1 MCIRD
6 RLLAMD
12 KNTIPRKKVVKAREE
27 RLKIALKSNMAKRK
41 AQATAR
47 TSNLPN
53 TKNIDFKLE
62 D

>member
-1 MCIRD
+1 
-6 RLLAMD
+6 MD
-12 KNTIPRKKVVKAREE
+12 KNNIQRKKVIKTREE

-47 TSNLPN
+47 TSNSPH
-53 TKNIDFKLE
+53 TKNNDFKLQ

>member
-1 MCIRD
+1 
-6 RLLAMD
+6 MD
-12 KNTIPRKKVVKAREE
+12 KNNIQRKKVIKTREE
-27 RLKIALKSNMAKRK
+27 RLKIALKSNMVKRK

-47 TSNLPN
+47 TSNSSN

>member
-1 MCIRD
+1 
-6 RLLAMD
+6 MD
-12 KNTIPRKKVVKAREE
+12 KNTIPRKKVIKTREE

-41 AQATAR
+41 AQAAAR
-47 TSNLPN
+47 TSNSAN

>member
-1 MCIRD
+1 
-6 RLLAMD
+6 MD
-12 KNTIPRKKVVKAREE
+12 KNSIPRKKVTISREE
-27 RLKIALKSNMAKRK
+27 RLKIALKANMAKRK

-47 TSNLPN
+47 TLNLPN

>member
-1 MCIRD
+1 
-6 RLLAMD
+6 MD
-12 KNTIPRKKVVKAREE
+12 KNNIPRKKVIKTREE

-41 AQATAR
+41 AQAAAR
-47 TSNLPN
+47 TSNLAI

>member
-1 MCIRD
+1 
-6 RLLAMD
+6 MD
-12 KNTIPRKKVVKAREE
+12 KNSIPRKKAIKTREE

-41 AQATAR
+41 AQAAAR
-47 TSNLPN
+47 TSNLAN

>member
-1 MCIRD
+1 
-6 RLLAMD
+6 MD
-12 KNTIPRKKVVKAREE
+12 KNNKTKKKVNQTREE

-41 AQATAR
+41 AQAAAR
-47 TSNLPN
+47 TSNLAN

>member
-1 MCIRD
+1 
-6 RLLAMD
+6 MD
-12 KNTIPRKKVVKAREE
+12 KNTIPRKKVNQTREE

-47 TSNLPN
+47 ISNLTN

>member
-1 MCIRD
+1 
-6 RLLAMD
+6 MD
-12 KNTIPRKKVVKAREE
+12 KNTIPRKKVKTREE

-47 TSNLPN
+47 TSNLAN
-53 TKNIDFKLE
+53 NKNIDFKLE

>member
-1 MCIRD
+1 MY
-6 RLLAMD
+6 LVAMD
-12 KNTIPRKKVVKAREE
+12 KNTIPRKKVNKTREE

-41 AQATAR
+41 AQAAAR
-47 TSNLPN
+47 TSNLAN

>member
-1 MCIRD
+1 
-6 RLLAMD
+6 MD
-12 KNTIPRKKVVKAREE
+12 KNTIPRKKVNQTRKE

-41 AQATAR
+41 AQAAAR
-47 TSNLPN
+47 TSNLTN